1 MQKSFKLENARRF
14 TVPTRQMYQAVL
26 EARKEKIRNKT
37 RERDRA
43 RRGYYNT
50 RTLKR
55 MRQGLP
61 APVMLKLSPKA
72 IHEDMVVR
80 SPSQVGYVAKVKKSR
95 GMKLTRPP
103 PWDPEAGYPELREEL
118 GHLEKRLAKLNKSK
132 RTTEDIPDDS

>member
-1 MQKSFKLENARRF
+1 
-14 TVPTRQMYQAVL
+14 
-26 EARKEKIRNKT
+26 
-37 RERDRA
+37 
-43 RRGYYNT
+43 
-50 RTLKR
+50 
-55 MRQGLP
+55 
-61 APVMLKLSPKA
+61 MLKLSPKA

-132 RTTEDIPDDS
+132 RTTEDIPDDSWAARLMSMLFCCSLNFKGKLVVYDLLRRI